1 MALIANNISGSASNA
16 SRVGITGSVIFAN
29 VPGSSFPSLPGS
41 NVSFF
46 VSGSIG
52 AGEEND
58 KRAVFG
64 GDVRISGSLAVGTG
78 SVIITSNDVQFGTSA
93 TKISLV
99 NNSLTFFDSSSPNGK
114 VLALTGAGW
123 ELTSSIATQT
133 TTTSTAFS
141 YVSGTVQSFVVP
153 AGVTSVAAYVWAAGG
168 GTGAFSSFRGGA
180 GGFSSGSIAVT
191 PGDTLYI
198 VVGGGG
204 SDNSGGASG
213 PGGLGGWPNA
223 GFGTQGDAS
232 GGGGGGYSGIF
243 SGSATPEQVNALL
256 IAGGGGGGTGYKGGG
271 GGGGT
276 TGNAGGNGGNPGL
289 GGTQSAGG
297 TAGNGDTSPPRAGG
311 ALTGGNAGGA
321 GQDNPTTPGV
331 NDGGGGGSGYYGGG
345 GGASDGSGGG
355 GGSGFYNTDKVTGG
369 SLQTGSDG
377 QSGALTAPAGTDNQ
391 YYVSDIGVGSAYVS
405 GGGNGRIVIA
415 YSSESSVTTPV
426 TYATSSIMV
435 GTSTPATEAALYV
448 TGSIGLSG
456 LLAKKSI
463 FNSDTY
469 VSGSLTTGNLTLTQG
484 RSVNLG
490 RAAASQTTS
499 FTNGVTINSASGV
512 ITTVTATTSAGSSES
527 FTVTNSTVST
537 SSVVLASIGDYS
549 GTYGTNGIPLLY
561 VDSISNGSFSIRVYN
576 AGASNA
582 LNGTLK
588 IKFIVC

>member
-1 MALIANNISGSASNA
+1 
-16 SRVGITGSVIFAN
+16 
-29 VPGSSFPSLPGS
+29 
-41 NVSFF
+41 
-46 VSGSIG
+46 
-52 AGEEND
+52 
-58 KRAVFG
+58 
-64 GDVRISGSLAVGTG
+64 
-78 SVIITSNDVQFGTSA
+78 
-93 TKISLV
+93 
-99 NNSLTFFDSSSPNGK
+99 

-133 TTTSTAFS
+133 TTTSMAYS

-153 AGVTSVAAYVWAAGG
+153 AGITSVAAYVWAAGG
-168 GTGAFSSFRGGA
+168 GTGGYSSFRGGA

-204 SDNSGGASG
+204 SDNSGGSSG

-223 GFGTQGDAS
+223 GFGTRGDAS

-243 SGSATPEQVNALL
+243 SGSSTPQQVNALL
-256 IAGGGGGGTGYKGGG
+256 LAGGGGGGTGYKHGG

-276 TGNAGGNGGNPGL
+276 NGNVGGNGGNPGQ
-289 GGTQSAGG
+289 GGTQIAGG
-297 TAGNGDTSPPRAGG
+297 NAGNGDTSPPRAGS
-311 ALTGGNAGGA
+311 ALTGGNAGGV
-321 GQDNPTTPGV
+321 GQDDPTTTGV

-355 GGSGFYNTDKVTGG
+355 GGSGYYHPAKVTGG

-391 YYVSDIGVGSAYVS
+391 YYVPGIGVGSAYVS
-405 GGGNGRIVIA
+405 GGGNGRIVIE
-415 YSSESSVTTPV
+415 YSSESSITTPV
-426 TYATSSIMV
+426 TYVTSSIMV

-463 FNSDTY
+463 FNSDTH
-469 VSGSLTTGNLTLTQG
+469 VSGSLTTGNITLTQG

-490 RAAASQTTS
+490 RAATSQTTS

-512 ITTVTATTSAGSSES
+512 ITTVAATTAAGSSES

-549 GTYGTNGIPLLY
+549 GTYDTNGIPLLY